1 SSFINMPQV
10 NIAFQ
15 ILPVSADKSE
25 MYAWVDE
32 AIKVIQQSGLKYE
45 VCPFET
51 VLEGPYEAV
60 MAVIEKAQE
69 ACFAAGAT
77 DLLAYVKIQRSKYK
91 DVFIADKTGKYRQ
104 QD

>member
-1 SSFINMPQV
+1 MAQV

-15 ILPVSADKSE
+15 ILPISSDKSE
-25 MYAWVDE
+25 MYAWVDA
-32 AIKVIQQSGLKYE
+32 AIKVIQDSGLKYE

-51 VLEGPYEAV
+51 IIEGPYESV

-77 DLLAYVKIQRSKYK
+77 DLLAYIKIQRSKDK
-91 DVFIADKTGKYRQ
+91 DVSMEDKTGKYR
-104 QD
+104 

>member
-1 SSFINMPQV
+1 MAQV

-15 ILPVSADKSE
+15 ILPISSDKSE
-25 MYAWVDE
+25 MYAWVDA
-32 AIKVIQQSGLKYE
+32 AIKVIQDSGLKYE

-51 VLEGPYEAV
+51 VIEGPYESV

-77 DLLAYVKIQRSKYK
+77 DLLAYIKIQRSKDK
-91 DVFIADKTGKYRQ
+91 DVSMEDKTGKYR
-104 QD
+104 

>member
-1 SSFINMPQV
+1 MAQV

-15 ILPVSADKSE
+15 ILPISSDKSE
-25 MYAWVDE
+25 MYAWVDA
-32 AIKVIQQSGLKYE
+32 AIKVIQDSGLKYE

-51 VLEGPYEAV
+51 VIVGPYESV

-77 DLLAYVKIQRSKYK
+77 DLLAYIKIQRSKDK
-91 DVFIADKTGKYRQ
+91 DVSMEDKTGKYR
-104 QD
+104 